1 MAAGE
6 VLAAGAK
13 GAAVPPLPG
22 SPASTLTLRLS
33 LSREALGA
41 LESYLRSGA
50 ARGQP
55 FEQALRDA
63 LSAGAPPATSHPAA
77 RTRCSLSPRTLRK
90 VHEFIAANLAR
101 EIRIEDIAHAAF
113 LSPYH
118 LGRSYR
124 QATGQS
130 LWQYVL
136 RCRARHASAL
146 IAAQPATTLAE
157 IATLSGFAS
166 YNQFIAVFRKSF
178 GLTPGAYRRLL
189 EQRGLQ

>member
-1 MAAGE
+1 M
-6 VLAAGAK
+6 
-13 GAAVPPLPG
+13 PQIPG
-22 SPASTLTLRLS
+22 PAASTLTLELS

-41 LESYLRSGA
+41 LDSYLRSGA
-50 ARGQP
+50 ARGLP

-63 LSAGAPPATSHPAA
+63 LAVGLPPAARGA
-77 RTRCSLSPRTLRK
+77 VRTRCSLSPRTLRK
-90 VHEFIAANLAR
+90 VHEFIDANLAR

-124 QATGQS
+124 EATGQS

-157 IATLSGFAS
+157 IATRSGFPS

>member
-6 VLAAGAK
+6 EVAAGERS
-13 GAAVPPLPG
+13 AAAPPREAA
-22 SPASTLTLRLS
+22 ASTLTLK

-41 LESYLRSGA
+41 LESYLGSGA
-50 ARGQP
+50 ASGQP

-63 LSAGAPPATSHPAA
+63 LAAGQGTAVHAA
-77 RTRCSLSPRTLRK
+77 GRTRCPLSPRTLRK

-189 EQRGLQ
+189 DQRGLQ

>member
-1 MAAGE
+1 M
-6 VLAAGAK
+6 
-13 GAAVPPLPG
+13 PPRDPA
-22 SPASTLTLRLS
+22 ASTLTLELS
-33 LSREALGA
+33 HEALGA
-41 LESYLRSGA
+41 LENYLCSGA
-50 ARGQP
+50 ARGLP

-63 LSAGAPPATSHPAA
+63 LAAGQGTAVHAA
-77 RTRCSLSPRTLRK
+77 GRTRCPLSPRTLRK

-124 QATGQS
+124 QATGES

-136 RCRARHASAL
+136 RCRARHASTL

-166 YNQFIAVFRKSF
+166 YNQFIAVFRKCL

-189 EQRGLQ
+189 DQRGLQ